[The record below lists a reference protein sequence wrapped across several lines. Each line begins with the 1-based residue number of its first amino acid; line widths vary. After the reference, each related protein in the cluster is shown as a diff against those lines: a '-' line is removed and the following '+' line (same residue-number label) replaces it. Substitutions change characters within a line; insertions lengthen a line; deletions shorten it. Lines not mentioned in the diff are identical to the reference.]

1 MEFFLI
7 LLVIVVVVACERD
20 RNYYGPPK
28 RKPQPLVCTPIA
40 NKRVR
45 RYLRT
50 DSEFIAYYFDCHYQM
65 RKERETVSAIPSRK
79 ADCFY
84 EEYRTRM
91 RTLPARRMLEKLLD
105 YLDTHHP
112 ETKGGH
118 DGSVRD

>member
-7 LLVIVVVVACERD
+7 LLVIAVIVACERD
-20 RNYYGPPK
+20 RNYCGPPK
-28 RKPQPLVCTPIA
+28 REKPRLPCTPIA

-45 RYLRT
+45 RYLRS
-50 DSEFIAYYFDCHYQM
+50 DPEFIAHYFECHYQM
-65 RKERETVSAIPSRK
+65 RKEREIVSEMPSRSS
-79 ADCFY
+79 DRFY
-84 EEYRTRM
+84 EGYRTRM